1 LEHLQRKTPYDEFRE
16 RLIFIDRPVSPVIR
30 QYARYIYRLG
40 FNDLNKRIVRTIAD
54 ICTSTAK
61 RAMRFRLRPATVV
74 KIILLIGLVVFELKT
89 SYFQSFIISQWAQR
103 MDFTVQNGP
112 NEDLIFPED
121 GPFDK
126 RLGYTRVPDFTAA
139 LVKNG
144 FVVERQ
150 ARTSGAFRA
159 FQHLGGFPPYRE
171 KTSAGMTLLAAGGK
185 PYFTFRQPAAF
196 YSSYD
201 AVPAPVVASLLFVEN
216 RELLDTKY
224 PRRNPAVEWR
234 RFGLALFQFG
244 SRGPDGSSPGGS
256 TVATQMEK
264 LRHSPGGRT
273 ANGPEKL
280 RQMLS
285 ASIRAYKTGTNT
297 TAFRQQVLVDAL
309 NMMPL
314 AGFPEHGEVIGIGDG
329 LELWYGADFV
339 RVNRLLNSPAKAE
352 ADLRSKG
359 LALKQVLSLV
369 IAQRRPGY
377 YLGKGREDL
386 ETLTE
391 SYLRLMS
398 VSGHVDTALAEAAA
412 SSRLRFNEVAPVL
425 EPMPPATAK
434 SATAIRNELTQLI
447 GVPSFYDLHRLDLTV
462 ETTLNADAQEQSTHI
477 LRSLS
482 DPKNL
487 SALGLSGF
495 GLQGARKAARVNYSF
510 TLYERGKNVN
520 YLRVQTD
527 SLDQP
532 LDVNVGTK
540 LELGSTAKVRTL
552 ITYLNIIATVFE
564 QHRKNPASRLKAI
577 VANGDPLSA
586 WVAGQLLETGDKGLP
601 TMLDAAMEKR
611 YSASSGERFFTAGGL
626 HHFSNFNRRHGGYMS
641 VSYGLQQSVN
651 LIFIRIMRDIVDYHI
666 AHIPGTEGILDDPAH
681 PARKEYL
688 RRFIDMEGRQYLDR
702 FLPDYRG
709 LDRPGI
715 LRHIAERTKFVP
727 SRLAAAYRT
736 VRPKADYQAFAVF
749 INRWSA
755 RKVSSD
761 AAMRKLYEAYAPDR
775 LDLADRSYISRIHPL
790 ELWLAGYLYEQPK
803 ADWKSIVTAGADV
816 RQESYKW
823 LLKPNRFKA
832 QNTRIRT
839 MLERDAFVPIHKDW
853 QRVGYPF
860 SALIPSYATA
870 IGTSGDRPDALA
882 ELMGVIISDGH
893 HYPAVRINRLRF
905 AEGAPYETVMKAS
918 PAVGLRV
925 LRPEI
930 ARVVRLGLIDVVQNG
945 TARRANDAIAGADGK
960 PLLIGGKTGTGD
972 NRQHRFGRGGR
983 SMGSDARS
991 RTATFVFFAGNRV
1004 FGTVTAYVEGPEA
1017 DQYSFTSALPAQLF
1031 KALAPVIEQVIDEKP
1046 SSTSWDQTPRVS
1058 VPDRYYRQYMRLTA
1072 RRLRHGHLVRPA
1084 SGRTAHAG
1092 TGAASTAP
1100 SQGTARKDQGRRTVT
1115 AGNVLDRRFTADRFS
1130 RTEAG

>member
-1 LEHLQRKTPYDEFRE
+1 LKQPF
-16 RLIFIDRPVSPVIR
+16 VQS
-30 QYARYIYRLG
+30 
-40 FNDLNKRIVRTIAD
+40 IAD
-54 ICTSTAK
+54 FWTPKAK
-61 RAMRFRLRPATVV
+61 AMMRFRLRRATILT
-74 KIILLIGLVVFELKT
+74 IILLIALVVFELKT
-89 SYFQSFIISQWAQR
+89 SYFQSFVLSQWAQR
-103 MDFTVQNGP
+103 MDFEVEDGP
-112 NEDLIFPED
+112 NKDLIFPKD

-126 RLGYTRVPDFTAA
+126 RLGYTRVQDFTAA
-139 LVKNG
+139 LVKSG

-150 ARTSGAFRA
+150 VRVSDDFRA
-159 FQHLGGFPPYRE
+159 FQNLGGFPPYQE

-196 YSSYD
+196 YPSYA

-224 PRRNPAVEWR
+224 PRRNPAVEWE
-234 RFGLALFQFG
+234 RFGLALFKFG

-285 ASIRAYKTGTNT
+285 ASIRAYNLGTNT

-314 AGFPEHGEVIGIGDG
+314 AGFPGHGEVIGIGDG
-329 LELWYGADFV
+329 LELWYGTEFAE
-339 RVNRLLNSPAKAE
+339 VNRLLNSPAKAG
-352 ADLRSKG
+352 ADLRGKG

-377 YLGKGREDL
+377 YLGKGRKDL

-398 VSGHVDTALAEAAA
+398 TSGHVDAELAEAAA
-412 SSRLRFNEVAPVL
+412 SSRLHFNEVAPVL
-425 EPMPPATAK
+425 EPLSPATAK
-434 SATAIRNELTQLI
+434 AATAIRNELAQLI
-447 GVPSFYDLHRLDLTV
+447 SVPSFYDLHRLDLTV
-462 ETTLNADAQEQSTHI
+462 ETTLNADAQEQSTKI

-482 DPKNL
+482 DPQNL

-495 GLQGARKAARVNYSF
+495 GLQGAGKAARVNYSF
-510 TLYERGKNVN
+510 TLYERGLKAN

-552 ITYLNIIATVFE
+552 ITYLNIISTVYE
-564 QHRKNPASRLKAI
+564 QHRKSSAPQLKAM

-586 WVAGQLLETGDKGLP
+586 WVAGQLLDTGDKGLP
-601 TMLDAAMEKR
+601 AMLEAAMAKR

-666 AHIPGTEGILDDPAH
+666 ARIPGTEGIFDDPAH

-688 RRFIDMEGRQYLDR
+688 RRFIDMEGRQFLDR
-702 FLPDYRG
+702 FLPDYRK

-715 LRHIAERTKFVP
+715 LRHIAERAKFVP
-727 SRLAAAYRT
+727 SRLSAAYRT
-736 VRPKADYQAFAVF
+736 VRPKADFQAFSAF
-749 INRWSA
+749 INQWSA
-755 RKVSSD
+755 SKVSGD
-761 AAMRKLYEAYAPDR
+761 TAMRKLYETYAPDR
-775 LDLADRSYISRIHPL
+775 LNLADRSYILRIHPL
-790 ELWLAGYLYEQPK
+790 ELWLAGYLYEHPK
-803 ADWKSIVTAGADV
+803 ADWKTIADAGAYV
-816 RQESYKW
+816 RQESYQW

-832 QNTRIRT
+832 QNTRIRI

-860 SALIPSYATA
+860 DALIPSYATA

-882 ELMGVIISDGH
+882 ELMGVIISTGYR
-893 HYPAVRINRLRF
+893 YPAVRISRLRF
-905 AEGAPYETVMKAS
+905 AEGSPYETVLKAA
-918 PAVGLRV
+918 PAVGPRV

-945 TARRANDAIAGADGK
+945 TARRANDAVAGADGK
-960 PLLIGGKTGTGD
+960 PLQIGGKTGTGD

-991 RTATFVFFAGNRV
+991 RTATFVFFAGDRF

-1031 KALAPVIEQVIDEKP
+1031 KALAPVIEQVIDGNSAN
-1046 SSTSWDQTPRVS
+1046 SS
-1058 VPDRYYRQYMRLTA
+1058 
-1072 RRLRHGHLVRPA
+1072 G
-1084 SGRTAHAG
+1084 
-1092 TGAASTAP
+1092 
-1100 SQGTARKDQGRRTVT
+1100 
-1115 AGNVLDRRFTADRFS
+1115 S
-1130 RTEAG
+1130 RTRSKLP

>member
-1 LEHLQRKTPYDEFRE
+1 MR
-16 RLIFIDRPVSPVIR
+16 
-30 QYARYIYRLG
+30 
-40 FNDLNKRIVRTIAD
+40 
-54 ICTSTAK
+54 
-61 RAMRFRLRPATVV
+61 RFRLRRATIF
-74 KIILLIGLVVFELKT
+74 KIILLIGLVIFELKT
-89 SYFQSFIISQWAQR
+89 SYFQSFVLSQWAQR
-103 MDFTVQNGP
+103 MDFEVEHGP
-112 NEDLIFPED
+112 NKDLTFPED

-126 RLGYTRVPDFTAA
+126 RLGYTRVQDFTAA

-150 ARTSGAFRA
+150 ARTSCAFRA
-159 FQHLGGFPPYRE
+159 FQNLGGFPPYRE

-196 YSSYD
+196 YPSYA

-224 PRRNPAVEWR
+224 PRRNPAVEWE
-234 RFGLALFQFG
+234 RFGLALFKFG

-273 ANGPEKL
+273 ADGPEKL

-285 ASIRAYKTGTNT
+285 ASIRAYNAGTNT

-314 AGFPEHGEVIGIGDG
+314 AGFPKHGEVIGIGDG
-329 LELWYGADFV
+329 LELWYGEDFAK
-339 RVNRLLNSPAKAE
+339 VNRLLNSPAKAG

-398 VSGHVDTALAEAAA
+398 ASGHVDAELAEAAA
-412 SSRLRFNEVAPVL
+412 RSRLHFNEVAPVP
-425 EPMPPATAK
+425 EPLPPATAK
-434 SATAIRNELTQLI
+434 AATAIRNELAHLI
-447 GVPSFYDLHRLDLTV
+447 SVPSFYDLHRLDLTV
-462 ETTLNADAQEQSTHI
+462 ETTLNAGAQEQSTKI
-477 LRSLS
+477 LRRLS

-495 GLQGARKAARVNYSF
+495 GLQGPKKAARVNYSF
-510 TLYERGKNVN
+510 TLYERGQKAN

-552 ITYLNIIATVFE
+552 ITYLNIIATVYE
-564 QHRKNPASRLKAI
+564 QHRKSPTPQLKAM

-586 WVAGQLLETGDKGLP
+586 WVAGQLLDTGDKGLP
-601 TMLDAAMEKR
+601 AMLEAAMEKR

-666 AHIPGTEGILDDPAH
+666 AQIPGTEGILDDPGH

-688 RRFIDMEGRQYLDR
+688 RRFIDMEGRQFLDR
-702 FLPDYRG
+702 FLPDYRK

-715 LRHIAERTKFVP
+715 LRHIAERAKFVP
-727 SRLAAAYRT
+727 SRLSAAYRT
-736 VRPKADYQAFAVF
+736 VRPKADFQAFSAF

-755 RKVSSD
+755 SKVTGD
-761 AAMRKLYEAYAPDR
+761 AAMRKLYETYAPDR
-775 LDLADRSYISRIHPL
+775 LNLADRSYISRIHPL
-790 ELWLAGYLYEQPK
+790 ELWLAGYLYEHPK
-803 ADWKSIVTAGADV
+803 ADWNSIVDAGADV
-816 RQESYKW
+816 RQESYRW
-823 LLKPNRFKA
+823 LLKPNRFKG
-832 QNTRIRT
+832 QNTRIRI

-860 SALIPSYATA
+860 GALIPSYATA

-882 ELMGVIISDGH
+882 ELMGVIISTGYR
-893 HYPAVRINRLRF
+893 YPAVRISRLRF
-905 AEGAPYETVMKAS
+905 AEGSPYETVLKAA
-918 PAVGLRV
+918 PAVGPRV

-930 ARVVRLGLIDVVQNG
+930 ARVVRLGLIDVVENG
-945 TARRANDAIAGADGK
+945 TARRANDAVEGADGK
-960 PLLIGGKTGTGD
+960 LLQIGGKTGTGD

-991 RTATFVFFAGNRV
+991 RTATFVFFAGDRF

-1031 KALAPVIEQVIDEKP
+1031 KALAPVIEQVIGGNP
-1046 SSTSWDQTPRVS
+1046 ANSS
-1058 VPDRYYRQYMRLTA
+1058 
-1072 RRLRHGHLVRPA
+1072 G
-1084 SGRTAHAG
+1084 
-1092 TGAASTAP
+1092 
-1100 SQGTARKDQGRRTVT
+1100 
-1115 AGNVLDRRFTADRFS
+1115 S
-1130 RTEAG
+1130 RTRSKFP

>member
-1 LEHLQRKTPYDEFRE
+1 
-16 RLIFIDRPVSPVIR
+16 
-30 QYARYIYRLG
+30 
-40 FNDLNKRIVRTIAD
+40 
-54 ICTSTAK
+54 
-61 RAMRFRLRPATVV
+61 MRFRLRRTTILT
-74 KIILLIGLVVFELKT
+74 IILLIGLVIFELKT
-89 SYFQSFIISQWAQR
+89 SYFQSFVLSQWAQR
-103 MDFTVQNGP
+103 MDFEVEDGP
-112 NEDLIFPED
+112 NKDLIFPED

-126 RLGYTRVPDFTAA
+126 RLGYTRVQDFTAA

-150 ARTSGAFRA
+150 SRTSGAFRA
-159 FQHLGGFPPYRE
+159 FQNLGGFPPYRE

-196 YSSYD
+196 YPSYA

-224 PRRNPAVEWR
+224 PRRNPAVEWE
-234 RFGLALFQFG
+234 RFGLALFKFG

-273 ANGPEKL
+273 ADGPEKL

-285 ASIRAYKTGTNT
+285 ASIRAYNAGTNT

-314 AGFPEHGEVIGIGDG
+314 AGFPKHGEVIGIGDG
-329 LELWYGADFV
+329 LELWYGEDFAK
-339 RVNRLLNSPAKAE
+339 VNRLLNSPAKAG

-398 VSGHVDTALAEAAA
+398 ASGHVDAELAEAAA
-412 SSRLRFNEVAPVL
+412 RSRLHFNEVAPVP
-425 EPMPPATAK
+425 EPLPPATAK
-434 SATAIRNELTQLI
+434 AATAIRNELAQLI
-447 GVPSFYDLHRLDLTV
+447 SVPSFYDLHRLDLTV
-462 ETTLNADAQEQSTHI
+462 ETTLNADAQEQSTKI
-477 LRSLS
+477 LRRLS

-495 GLQGARKAARVNYSF
+495 GLQGPKKAARVNYSF
-510 TLYERGKNVN
+510 TLYERGQKAN

-552 ITYLNIIATVFE
+552 ITYLNIISTVYE
-564 QHRKNPASRLKAI
+564 QHRKSSTPQLKAM

-586 WVAGQLLETGDKGLP
+586 WVAGQLLDTGDKGLP
-601 TMLDAAMEKR
+601 AMLEAAMAKR

-666 AHIPGTEGILDDPAH
+666 AQIPGTEGILDDPAH

-688 RRFIDMEGRQYLDR
+688 RRFIDMEGRQFLDR
-702 FLPDYRG
+702 FLPDYRK

-715 LRHIAERTKFVP
+715 LRHIAERAKFVP
-727 SRLAAAYRT
+727 SRLSAAYRT
-736 VRPKADYQAFAVF
+736 VRPKADFQAFSAF

-755 RKVSSD
+755 SKVTGD
-761 AAMRKLYEAYAPDR
+761 AAMRKLYETYAPDR
-775 LDLADRSYISRIHPL
+775 LNLADRSYISRIHPL
-790 ELWLAGYLYEQPK
+790 ELWLAGYLYEHPK
-803 ADWKSIVTAGADV
+803 ADWNSIVDAGADV
-816 RQESYKW
+816 RQESYQW
-823 LLKPNRFKA
+823 LLKPNRFKG
-832 QNTRIRT
+832 QNTRIRI

-860 SALIPSYATA
+860 GALIPSYATA

-882 ELMGVIISDGH
+882 ELMGVIISTGYR
-893 HYPAVRINRLRF
+893 YPAVRISRLRF
-905 AEGAPYETVMKAS
+905 AEGSPYETVLKAA
-918 PAVGLRV
+918 PAVGPRV

-945 TARRANDAIAGADGK
+945 TARRANDAVAGADGK
-960 PLLIGGKTGTGD
+960 PLQIGGKTGTGD

-991 RTATFVFFAGNRV
+991 RTATFVFFAGDRF

-1031 KALAPVIEQVIDEKP
+1031 KALAPVIEQVIGGNP
-1046 SSTSWDQTPRVS
+1046 ANSS
-1058 VPDRYYRQYMRLTA
+1058 
-1072 RRLRHGHLVRPA
+1072 G
-1084 SGRTAHAG
+1084 
-1092 TGAASTAP
+1092 
-1100 SQGTARKDQGRRTVT
+1100 
-1115 AGNVLDRRFTADRFS
+1115 S
-1130 RTEAG
+1130 RTRSKFP

>member
-1 LEHLQRKTPYDEFRE
+1 MEKPF
-16 RLIFIDRPVSPVIR
+16 
-30 QYARYIYRLG
+30 
-40 FNDLNKRIVRTIAD
+40 VRSLAD
-54 ICTSTAK
+54 ICVSKAK
-61 RAMRFRLRPATVV
+61 GAMRFRLRPATVI
-74 KIILLIGLVVFELKT
+74 KIMLLIGLVAFELKT
-89 SYFQSFIISQWAQR
+89 SYFQSFILSQWAQR
-103 MDFTVQNGP
+103 MDFAVEDGP
-112 NEDLIFPED
+112 NEGLIFPED

-126 RLGYTRVPDFTAA
+126 RLGYTRVPNFTAA
-139 LVKNG
+139 LVKKG

-159 FQHLGGFPPYRE
+159 FQNLGGFPPYRE
-171 KTSAGMTLLAAGGK
+171 KTSAGMTLLAAGGR
-185 PYFTFRQPAAF
+185 PYFAFRQPAAF
-196 YSSYD
+196 YPSYA
-201 AVPAPVVASLLFVEN
+201 AVPDPVVASLLFVEN
-216 RELLDTKY
+216 RELLDSKY
-224 PRRNPAVEWR
+224 PRRNPAVEWD

-314 AGFPEHGEVIGIGDG
+314 AGFPKHGEVIGIGDG
-329 LELWYGADFV
+329 LELWYGEDFAK
-339 RVNRLLNSPAKAE
+339 VNRLLNSPAKAE

-359 LALKQVLSLV
+359 LALKEVLSLV
-369 IAQRRPGY
+369 IAQRRPGF

-398 VSGHVDTALAEAAA
+398 ASGHVDTALAEAAA
-412 SSRLRFNEVAPVL
+412 KSRLRFNEDAPVL
-425 EPMPPATAK
+425 ELLPPATAK
-434 SATAIRNELTQLI
+434 AATAIRNELAQLI

-462 ETTLNADAQEQSTHI
+462 ETTLNADAQEQSTKI
-477 LRSLS
+477 LRSLNE
-482 DPKNL
+482 PQNL

-495 GLQGARKAARVNYSF
+495 GLQGAKKAARVNYSF
-510 TLYERGKNVN
+510 TLYERGENVN

-552 ITYLNIIATVFE
+552 ISYLNIIATVYE
-564 QHRKNPASRLKAI
+564 QHRKDPAPRLKAM
-577 VANGDPLSA
+577 VANSDALSA
-586 WVAGQLLETGDKGLP
+586 WVASQLLETGDKGLP
-601 TMLDAAMEKR
+601 AMLDAAMAKR

-626 HHFSNFNRRHGGYMS
+626 HHFSNFNRRHGGYMT

-651 LIFIRIMRDIVDYHI
+651 LVFIRIMRDIVNYHI
-666 AHIPGTEGILDDPAH
+666 ARIPGTEGMLDDPAH

-715 LRHIAERTKFVP
+715 LRHIAERAKFVP
-727 SRLAAAYRT
+727 SRLSAAYRT
-736 VRPKADYQAFAVF
+736 VRPNADFQAFSAF

-755 RKVSSD
+755 SNVAGD
-761 AAMRKLYEAYAPDR
+761 AAMRKLYETYAPDR
-775 LDLADRSYISRIHPL
+775 LNLADRSYISRIHPL

-803 ADWKSIVTAGADV
+803 ANWKSIVAAGADV
-816 RQESYKW
+816 RQESYQW

-832 QNTRIRT
+832 QNTRIRII
-839 MLERDAFVPIHKDW
+839 LERDAFVPIQKDW
-853 QRVGYPF
+853 KRVGYPF
-860 SALIPSYATA
+860 DALIASYATA

-882 ELMGVIISDGH
+882 ELMGVIISDGYR
-893 HYPAVRINRLRF
+893 YPAVRINRLRF
-905 AEGAPYETVMKAS
+905 AEGSPYETVMKAS
-918 PAVGLRV
+918 PVVGPRV

-945 TARRANDAIAGADGK
+945 TARRAYDAVAEADGK
-960 PLLIGGKTGTGD
+960 PLQIGGKTGTGD
-972 NRQHRFGRGGR
+972 NREHRFGRGGR
-983 SMGSDARS
+983 SMGSEARS
-991 RTATFVFFAGNRV
+991 RTATFVFFAGDRF

-1031 KALAPVIEQVIDEKP
+1031 KALAPVIEEVIGSK
-1046 SSTSWDQTPRVS
+1046 STKG
-1058 VPDRYYRQYMRLTA
+1058 
-1072 RRLRHGHLVRPA
+1072 GH
-1084 SGRTAHAG
+1084 
-1092 TGAASTAP
+1092 
-1100 SQGTARKDQGRRTVT
+1100 
-1115 AGNVLDRRFTADRFS
+1115 S
-1130 RTEAG
+1130 RTENLKRQKTAPPKKTVS

>member
-1 LEHLQRKTPYDEFRE
+1 M
-16 RLIFIDRPVSPVIR
+16 
-30 QYARYIYRLG
+30 
-40 FNDLNKRIVRTIAD
+40 NKRIVRTIAD

-552 ITYLNIIATVFE
+552 ITYLNIIATVYE

-755 RKVSSD
+755 SKVSSD
-761 AAMRKLYEAYAPDR
+761 AAMRKLYETYAPDR

-803 ADWKSIVTAGADV
+803 ADWKSIVAAGADV